1 MSITASMV
9 KELREITGA
18 GMMECKKALVETD
31 GNLEVAI
38 ENMRKSGAAK
48 AAKKSGRVAADGIIK
63 VAASEDRKTAVLV
76 EVNCETDFVA
86 KDESFLSFTDHVVE
100 AALANKTNDVESLMA
115 VEVNGKTLELLRTEL
130 VAKIGENVQVRRVQ
144 VIENTDGAVGFYSH
158 GKNIGVVVS
167 ASGADDELIKDL
179 AMHVAAANPEYLSEE
194 QVPAAQL
201 EKEKE
206 ILIAQAQD
214 SGKPAEIIE
223 KMVGGRIRK
232 YLAEITLKGQAFVK
246 DPDVTIEK
254 LLKAKNADV
263 VEFIRFEVGE
273 GIEKKVDNFV
283 EEVMAQARGN

>member
-1 MSITASMV
+1 MSITAAMV

-31 GNLEVAI
+31 GNIEQAI

-48 AAKKSGRVAADGIIK
+48 AAKKSGRVAADGIVK
-63 VAASEDRKTAVLV
+63 VATSDDNKTAILV

-86 KDESFLSFTDHVVE
+86 KDENFLNFADMVVN
-100 AALANKTNDVESLMA
+100 AALANKAESIEAIGALQ
-115 VEVNGKTLELLRTEL
+115 VDGKTIEDVRTEL
-130 VAKIGENVQVRRVQ
+130 VAKIGENVQVRRAKI
-144 VIENTDGAVGFYSH
+144 IESEGAVGSYLH

-167 ASGADDELIKDL
+167 ATGASDDLIKDL
-179 AMHVAAANPEYLSEE
+179 AMHVAAANPDFVGEAD
-194 QVPAAQL
+194 VPQSVL

-206 ILIAQAQD
+206 ILIAQAAD

-232 YLAEITLKGQAFVK
+232 YLAEITLKGQNFVK
-246 DPDVTIEK
+246 DPDVTVEK
-254 LLKAKNADV
+254 LLNSNNADV
-263 VEFIRFEVGE
+263 VEFVRFEVGE
-273 GIEKKVDNFV
+273 GIEKKEDNFV

>member
-18 GMMECKKALVETD
+18 GMMECKKALVETN
-31 GNLEVAI
+31 GNIEVAI

-63 VAASEDRKTAVLV
+63 IAASTDSKTAVLV
-76 EVNCETDFVA
+76 EINCETDFVA
-86 KDESFLSFTDHVVE
+86 KDENFLSFTDQVVE
-100 AALANKTNDVESLMA
+100 AALANKATDVETIMA
-115 VEVNGKTLELLRTEL
+115 AEVNGKTLELLRTEL
-130 VAKIGENVQVRRVQ
+130 VAKIGENIQVRRVKL
-144 VIENTDGAVGFYSH
+144 VENPTGAVGFYSH

-167 ASGADDELIKDL
+167 ATVNDEDLIKDL
-179 AMHVAAANPEYLSEE
+179 AMHVAAANPEYVSED

-206 ILIAQAQD
+206 ILIAQAQG

-232 YLAEITLKGQAFVK
+232 YLAEITLKGQPFVK

-254 LLKAKNADV
+254 LLNAKNADV
-263 VEFIRFEVGE
+263 VEFVRFEVGE